1 MRIGL
6 NSTLS
11 LFAVIVVSG
20 AAFAQSD
27 RKQPSTSTI
36 SLHQASLARY
46 QRWVDEDVRWI
57 ISDEEHQ
64 AFLKLTNE
72 EERDQFVVQ
81 FWLRRDPTPGT
92 EENEYK
98 EEHYRRIAYSNEH
111 FAAQT
116 MGAMT
121 DRGRIYIV
129 YGPPDAIQQHTIDGV
144 PEEIWHY
151 DAFSRSAQFVL
162 DEGKLPR
169 TGNKVDLEFLDNCRC
184 NEFRLH
190 TPEPK

>member
-1 MRIGL
+1 M
-6 NSTLS
+6 
-11 LFAVIVVSG
+11 
-20 AAFAQSD
+20 
-27 RKQPSTSTI
+27 
-36 SLHQASLARY
+36 
-46 QRWVDEDVRWI
+46 RWI
-57 ISDEEHQ
+57 ISDDERQ

-72 EERDQFVVQ
+72 KERDQFVVQ

-92 EENEYK
+92 TENEYK

-129 YGPPDAIQQHTIDGV
+129 YGPPDAILRNTIDGV

-151 DAFSRSAQFVL
+151 NAFSRPGSFVGY
-162 DEGKLPR
+162 EGRLPHN
-169 TGNKVDLEFLDNCRC
+169 GNKVDLEFLDNCRC
-184 NEFRLH
+184 NDYRLQ